1 MCELIKL
8 LLPELALYSW
18 TVKIQ
23 IILESE
29 PASPLDSQTKDTHV
43 KMSNFSTRSLLPLLK
58 LWQQIVQH
66 QVFCLSLG

>member
-43 KMSNFSTRSLLPLLK
+43 KMSNF
-58 LWQQIVQH
+58 
-66 QVFCLSLG
+66 FN